1 MCDSTEDHRQDD
13 RSGIHSAD
21 PNVGRV
27 VDGVRCKEA
36 CSYTNRVIR
45 HAVCQTSEKKHRT
58 QFHSSDTMSDLT
70 ALLFASADGDDH
82 AFSLVIHAVYSDL
95 ERLTLASMLRQFGG
109 RLDRLTLMPGDLLHE
124 AMLRLMKERAAARSR
139 QEFFAIAATLISQV
153 IVDYQRRRLAAKRG
167 GRAGRGVSLDHSDR
181 PEVGRQAEP
190 DAGLELLEKLQREM
204 DAMIHDDPRAAEVL
218 AMRAW
223 GRFRRA
229 EIIEMTGMN
238 PTEVDRAW
246 RRGCERI
253 EKALA
258 D

>member
-1 MCDSTEDHRQDD
+1 MSNLT
-13 RSGIHSAD
+13 
-21 PNVGRV
+21 PLL
-27 VDGVRCKEA
+27 
-36 CSYTNRVIR
+36 
-45 HAVCQTSEKKHRT
+45 HA
-58 QFHSSDTMSDLT
+58 
-70 ALLFASADGDDH
+70 AADGDDQ
-82 AFSLVIHAVYSDL
+82 AFNLVIHVVYSDL

-139 QEFFAIAATLISQV
+139 QEFFAISATLISEV

-167 GRAGRGVSLDHSDR
+167 GREGRGVSLNGSHAPDPAGGPPAAADQTDLL
-181 PEVGRQAEP
+181 GR
-190 DAGLELLEKLQREM
+190 LQREM

-253 EKALA
+253 ERALEA
-258 D
+258 

>member
-1 MCDSTEDHRQDD
+1 
-13 RSGIHSAD
+13 
-21 PNVGRV
+21 
-27 VDGVRCKEA
+27 
-36 CSYTNRVIR
+36 
-45 HAVCQTSEKKHRT
+45 
-58 QFHSSDTMSDLT
+58 MSDLT
-70 ALLFASADGDDH
+70 PLLQAAAAGDDQ
-82 AFSLVIHAVYSDL
+82 AFHLAIHVVYGDL

-167 GRAGRGVSLDHSDR
+167 GRAGRGVSLDHPDR
-181 PEVGRQAEP
+181 PEPARNANP
-190 DAGLELLEKLQREM
+190 AAGLELLERLQREM
-204 DAMIHDDPRAAEVL
+204 DAMILDDPKAAEVL

-246 RRGCERI
+246 KRGCDRI
-253 EKALA
+253 ERALGS
-258 D
+258 